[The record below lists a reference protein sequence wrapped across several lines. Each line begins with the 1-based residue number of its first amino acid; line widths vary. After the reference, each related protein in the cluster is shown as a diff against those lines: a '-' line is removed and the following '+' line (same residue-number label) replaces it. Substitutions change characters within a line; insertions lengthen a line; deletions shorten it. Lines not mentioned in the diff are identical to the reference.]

1 MALGGSVLPLVGG
14 LFITATMAPTT
25 TILIAAAALCRS
37 DGMTLL
43 VRKRGTTVFMQPG
56 GKIDPGETPVDALC
70 RELDEELGLSVQA
83 AEAHPLGQF
92 SAPAANE
99 AGHMVL
105 AEIFLVET
113 DITPHPSAEIEE
125 VRWIDPTNLGNVPL
139 APLTRDHILPLV
151 AKARGLR
158 T

>member
-1 MALGGSVLPLVGG
+1 MRLASG
-14 LFITATMAPTT
+14 LFITATMGSTT

-43 VRKRGTTVFMQPG
+43 VRKRGTIAFMQPG

-83 AEAHPLGQF
+83 AETHPLGQF

-99 AGHMVL
+99 AGHIVL
-105 AEIFLVET
+105 AYVFLIET
-113 DITPHPSAEIEE
+113 DAAPHPAAEIEE
-125 VRWIDPTNLGNVPL
+125 VRWIDPTNPGHVPL

-151 AKARGLR
+151 AKALGLR